1 MPAVR
6 RRTQEEVVIALLWAM
21 FGGGLI
27 GGVFFTLFEGRVDL
41 IAEEPWMI
49 IFGPFLVGALSL
61 FVVAPCTLVFGL
73 PSAAL
78 MNHLQL
84 SKYPTL
90 AMCIVTATATQTAC
104 VWMLLWRDYSE
115 VSDFLFT
122 TPFAMG
128 AAVVLWWR
136 LTRP

>member
-1 MPAVR
+1 MPAIR
-6 RRTQEEVVIALLWAM
+6 RRTSDEVVIALLWAI

-27 GGVFFTLFEGRVDL
+27 GGVFFTLFEGRPDL

-49 IFGPFLVGALSL
+49 IFGPLFVGAFSFFL
-61 FVVAPCTLVFGL
+61 VAPCTLMFGL

-84 SKYPTL
+84 SKWSTL
-90 AMCIVTATATQTAC
+90 AVCIVTATATQTAC
-104 VWMLLWRDYSE
+104 VWLLFWRDYSE

-128 AAVVLWWR
+128 AAAVLWWR